1 MLSRKTALAAA
12 ATAAFV
18 LLLSLSLSSP
28 ATALHEIAVAQEK
41 EVTLPLVSGR
51 ERKPEPPR
59 PPPSEPP
66 SPPPPPPSG
75 KTGGGASA
83 FALLAAAYSLLGA
96 IAAVQLYRIHSRV
109 PEFGWTTQKVFHALN
124 AAVCLLRAG
133 GFAMH
138 PWLEARAPAA
148 VAEAVF
154 DAPGLLFFTTY
165 TLLVLFWAEIYH
177 QARVGCWFVCF
188 FLGGGPPQKTFGG
201 RRGTERERKKKEKKL
216 TLSVPSSFFLLP
228 LPCSKSKNENQ
239 ALPTGAL
246 RPAVLAANGLV
257 YGVQAALWVWGAV
270 ATPRGASAAS
280 EASSAP
286 RVAALAFLAA
296 ASAAA
301 AAGFVVYGGRLFLM
315 LRRFPIE
322 SRGRQKKLREVGA
335 VAATCALCFGARA
348 CAAAWLAASPARGA
362 ASLDVA
368 GHAPLNLCYYG
379 VSELLPSALVLYILR
394 RLPPKRAGEGYQQI
408 PASS

>member
-148 VAEAVF
+148 AA
-154 DAPGLLFFTTY
+154 FF
-165 TLLVLFWAEIYH
+165 F
-177 QARVGCWFVCF
+177 FF
-188 FLGGGPPQKTFGG
+188 FL
-201 RRGTERERKKKEKKL
+201 
-216 TLSVPSSFFLLP
+216 
-228 LPCSKSKNENQ
+228 
-239 ALPTGAL
+239 
-246 RPAVLAANGLV
+246 
-257 YGVQAALWVWGAV
+257 
-270 ATPRGASAAS
+270 
-280 EASSAP
+280 
-286 RVAALAFLAA
+286 
-296 ASAAA
+296 
-301 AAGFVVYGGRLFLM
+301 
-315 LRRFPIE
+315 
-322 SRGRQKKLREVGA
+322 EVG
-335 VAATCALCFGARA
+335 T
-348 CAAAWLAASPARGA
+348 S
-362 ASLDVA
+362 
-368 GHAPLNLCYYG
+368 
-379 VSELLPSALVLYILR
+379 
-394 RLPPKRAGEGYQQI
+394 
-408 PASS
+408 